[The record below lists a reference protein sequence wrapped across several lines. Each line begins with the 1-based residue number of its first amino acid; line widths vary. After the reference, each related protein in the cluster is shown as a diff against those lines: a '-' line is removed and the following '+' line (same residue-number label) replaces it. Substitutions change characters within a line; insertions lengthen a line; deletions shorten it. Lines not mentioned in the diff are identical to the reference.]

1 MVSTTK
7 KALDPAHMRRVFE
20 RDALRLRRRAAR
32 EEKMTNSNGSE
43 FDLSELNDG
52 LSSDEDEL
60 DNNEQD
66 QLRGLDFT

>member
-1 MVSTTK
+1 
-7 KALDPAHMRRVFE
+7 MRRVFE